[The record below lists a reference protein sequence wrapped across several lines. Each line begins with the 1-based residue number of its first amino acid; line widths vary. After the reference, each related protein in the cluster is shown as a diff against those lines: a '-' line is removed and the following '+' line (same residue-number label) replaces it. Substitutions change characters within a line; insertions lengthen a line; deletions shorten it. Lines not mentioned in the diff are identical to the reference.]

1 MKMRRFFLAAFAVFA
16 ALLLAVGC
24 SSKKTPENLPDGDLD
39 SSDLDAIEV
48 HDPDGQEPDAD
59 ETDADSAQDTDAD
72 SENDEDSVHDPEGI
86 VSGSYMMPDGADGK
100 KAALFECGESEEL
113 ASAEIKNGGYELK
126 YDLEEGKSYCVEA
139 NGYKSCFEGGSYRHG
154 NISPMT
160 HLVAL
165 SSDTFCG
172 DLRGSETAVRSY
184 LKVAT
189 GIWLGE
195 LDYANFGQISSGFQK
210 VKSLLPSDKNSTK
223 EILEAVGGDIMA
235 ESPLYRDFFNGF
247 EIKGDKKEIHITG
260 ESSEEDLT
268 ANFEVGGGNAVLAPG
283 FKVVWTAMNKNTE
296 GLKNSVKSSTAGQ
309 FAVRARLFEA
319 GSEDT
324 MLTEASGTILYFTVK
339 ESGTIDVS
347 DMSKNISQR
356 VANGIYAIIPH
367 GTAITN
373 NGSKLDT
380 ITYKVL
386 ASGDGE
392 SVAKIDFG
400 PDGTSFSG
408 DSMYLLFDA
417 GTLYGG
423 DATMLSARRQ
433 EADGSVS
440 VLNSAMG
447 DPIMMSAMG
456 DPIMMSAGGEPIMS
470 MAMGDPIMMSAMG
483 DPIMMTTGMGDP
495 IMGAAMGDP
504 IMGSAM
510 GDPIM
515 GAAMGDP
522 IMMGTCSSAAMTQT
536 QHYSSFLLDAQ
547 ALLPTAAA
555 IIEKWCSG
563 SYYQDF
569 TPLSFVAEAIEAYK
583 ADGGEKD
590 DLLSYFEDCSKLPA
604 IASELSDLLQKRVG
618 KKSNLSVLENLYYVT
633 ELLRRFEGRH
643 SQNGAAAV
651 KNGIDLR
658 AAINAL
664 YSQTFIYNR
673 DSAVNDLFDPAL
685 TPRAFLEKNSSK
697 IADLSS
703 LAKGAATSLPSDSFN
718 TGYIAEKKSVLA
730 LMNYISNT
738 HGPDFRNVTSPL
750 TADQLICAWFEPE
763 NDPAS
768 CSTVYTVNENG
779 RVAGNGT
786 EVEISTAEH
795 IFEKHL
801 TMMNTRL
808 SDDERY
814 ELLRTLYVVLKYA
827 GTLYENA
834 DAAAELKGGILKNVA
849 LMFDGVNLSGNAVSI
864 VDDFDTSSHTVAV
877 REGGQIVEKRY
888 VSDLSELAES
898 LAVSLSD
905 PANTDLNKVIFSIEG
920 YGYSIEEGDSRPVYT
935 PTGEPLS
942 LDVDVTPAS
951 TGSAEVI
958 TLSELLEASGGNL
971 NELGNIVAKV
981 SLIVNSEADGKK
993 SIARKNFEVVVDNG
1007 EHVAVNTKPAGADVS
1022 VRLVGSD
1029 GSPIEADANPA
1040 LLVNPGNKVFYLGED
1055 GLLSVSDVTPA
1066 TYTITGQADGYYTAS
1081 VSINVSEGST
1091 HDVELKL
1098 DREVTG
1104 SGTADLTI
1112 NTLINSLKRPQIV
1125 YIQLYNDDMEMIA
1138 NAQAQ
1143 VNSDGGY
1150 APVVLNEIGY
1160 GRYTLAAVGQE
1171 MFNYVS
1177 AVTVSEEGD
1186 NEFDM
1191 LIVAENACGNGIV
1204 DGGEDCDPGS
1214 GTTQSLTCGA
1224 LFPNTPNKSA
1234 AVSCDPVSC
1243 VYDKSGCGKEPL
1255 CGDGILDAGET
1266 CDGSTK
1272 NCSDVMGEIGLSGNA
1287 ACKSD
1292 CSGWNTESCAKQATC
1307 TVPELPDHA
1316 QPVVVEETLVRNGES
1331 WSEPSICEWQ
1341 CQNGF
1346 EKVDEECLCPDGQ
1359 HDDGDGC
1366 VSNTG
1371 ETLECENLPENA
1383 RWTNGT
1389 YTPVWNDGWT
1399 TAPDPVYDETGASAC
1414 SFACGSDSHYD
1425 GSLCVSDNGGTQS
1438 CGTLPA
1444 NAEWVNG
1451 GTYESVW
1458 NGTAYTTASA
1468 HYAEEGDCAFICKST
1483 FTWSEDNAGCV
1494 CPEDEHPENGSCVSD
1509 TGDARNCENLP
1520 ANAEWVIS
1528 TYTPHW
1534 ANSAWSTEPAA
1545 TYTENGGDECTYDCA
1560 DNFHFDGNNCAS
1572 DNGGTVS
1579 CGTLPANAAWVDG
1592 DTYES
1597 VWDGSA
1603 YTSASAHYAE
1613 EGDCA
1618 FLCNATYEWI
1628 DGACTC
1634 GSGKHVEGGL
1644 CTSDTQAAASCGTL
1658 PDNTEWVGDGT
1669 YIPTWNGTGYSTA
1682 SAHYAEDGDCAY
1694 KCLATYTWTGSGCN
1708 CTDAQHVENGSC
1720 VSNTQAAASCGTLPD
1735 HAAWVNGSTYIPT
1748 WDGSEYSSAS
1758 AHYAEDGDCA
1768 FKCDETFEWIDE
1780 SCTCGSDMHIE
1791 GGVCTSDTQAAT
1803 SCGTLPDNAEWVGD
1817 GTYIPTWNGTDY
1829 STAEPTYSDSGE
1841 CAFQC
1846 KPTFMWNNN
1855 SRSCRCPSSQHIE
1868 EDSCVSNTGDAQNCT
1883 ALPANAIWVN
1893 PTYTPHWA
1901 NSAWSTE
1908 PEAEYFE
1915 NGGSECTFECVA
1927 NFHYEG
1933 SSCQSDTKPA
1943 QSCGTLP
1950 DNAEWV
1956 GDGTYIPT
1964 WNGTDYST
1972 AEPTYSDSGE
1982 CAFQCKPTFMWNNN
1996 SRSCRCPS
2004 SQHIEEDSCVSN
2016 TGDAQNCTALPAN
2029 AIWVN
2034 PTYTPHW
2041 ANSAWS
2047 TEPEAEYFENG
2058 GSECTFE
2065 CVANFHYEGSSC
2077 QSDSKPAQS
2086 CGTLP
2091 DNAEWLF
2098 GSTYIP
2104 VWTGEGYTS
2113 ASPTYL
2119 ESSPEVVDCAFRC
2132 KSTYSWIDSNCTCTG
2147 DQHVE
2152 GGLCTSNTGEAQNCA
2167 NLPANASW
2175 VASTYTPVWNGSAWT
2190 SEPAATYFE
2199 NQSNE
2204 CTYECVTDYHYEEE
2218 SCQSDTKPPES
2229 CGELPD
2235 NASWVNGS
2243 TYIPTWNGKGYP
2255 YLTAHYA
2262 EEGDCAFKCVDE
2274 FVWNLDTVSCE
2285 PEPRCGDGILN
2296 GDEECDDGDGQ
2307 NGEYG
2312 FCKLDC
2318 SECTDDEFH
2327 IENGH
2332 CLSNAGRQTECE
2344 GELPQYSRWINN
2356 TYYSYWITTGNLG
2369 SGDGYW
2375 YTPELTYS
2383 YEDEYA
2389 ECSFRCLD
2397 GFEWNEEDEVCE
2409 CPEERPLNTSDPE
2422 NPYCEL
2428 VGQNVTACS
2437 PKPENTVWTDNGQQG
2452 MYILEMTGAPTT
2464 HYSYGDICDCC
2475 YSCAE
2480 GFHYLDEQG
2489 VCESDIRDPEPCTDL
2504 PDNAVWVGSGYY
2516 TPVWTGEIWTM
2527 PNAVYDESGES
2538 DCSFRCPEYYEWSY
2552 ASGMCGLSIPECSQS
2567 SGTPCHDTTNKI
2579 TWSPLSAGTMDW
2591 DSAVSYC
2598 DNLDMIGYTDW
2609 RLPTIDELRT
2619 LVRSCS
2625 NTQTDGACAIS
2636 DPNALAYGNYVANNC
2651 QCEPVENNEGL
2662 YSIFG
2667 DNDTVTLWSSSEYTS
2682 VADFAWY
2689 LDFANAGVSS
2699 HSMSGSY
2706 NVRCAR

>member
-1 MKMRRFFLAAFAVFA
+1 MRRFFLAAFAVFA

-48 HDPDGQEPDAD
+48 HDPDGQEPDAG
-59 ETDADSAQDTDAD
+59 ETDADSAQDADAD

-154 NISPMT
+154 SISPMT

-324 MLTEASGTILYFTVK
+324 MLTEASGTIVYFTVK

-386 ASGDGE
+386 ASGDGD

-651 KNGIDLR
+651 RNGIDLR

-685 TPRAFLEKNSSK
+685 TPRAFLEKNSSR

-703 LAKGAATSLPSDSFN
+703 LAKSAVTSLSSDSFN
-718 TGYIAEKKSVLA
+718 AGYIAEKKSVLA

-738 HGPDFRNVTSPL
+738 RGPDFRNVTSPL
-750 TADQLICAWFEPE
+750 TADQLICAWFEPD

-786 EVEISTAEH
+786 EVGIPAAEH
-795 IFEKHL
+795 IFERHL

-920 YGYSIEEGDSRPVYT
+920 YGYAIEEGDSRPVYT
-935 PTGEPLS
+935 PAGEPLS

-958 TLSELLEASGGNL
+958 TLSELLEASGRNL
-971 NELGNIVAKV
+971 NELGNVVAKV

-1040 LLVNPGNKVFYLGED
+1040 LLVNPGNKVFYLGEE

-1125 YIQLYNDDMEMIA
+1125 YIQLYNDDMEMVA

-1160 GRYTLAAVGQE
+1160 GRYTLAAVGQK

-1266 CDGSTK
+1266 CDGGTK

-1545 TYTENGGDECTYDCA
+1545 TYTENGGTECTFDCLE
-1560 DNFHFDGNNCAS
+1560 NFHFDGNNCAS

-1579 CGTLPANAAWVDG
+1579 CGTLPANAFWVNG
-1592 DTYES
+1592 ETYES

-1618 FLCNATYEWI
+1618 FQCNTTFEWI
-1628 DGACTC
+1628 DGTCTC
-1634 GSGKHVEGGL
+1634 GNGKHAEEGV

-1669 YIPTWNGTGYSTA
+1669 YVPTWNGTGYSSA
-1682 SAHYAEDGDCAY
+1682 SAHYAEEGDCAY

-1817 GTYIPTWNGTDY
+1817 GTYIPTWNGTGY

-1855 SRSCRCPSSQHIE
+1855 SMSCRCPSSQHIE

-1950 DNAEWV
+1950 DNAEW
-1956 GDGTYIPT
+1956 
-1964 WNGTDYST
+1964 
-1972 AEPTYSDSGE
+1972 
-1982 CAFQCKPTFMWNNN
+1982 M
-1996 SRSCRCPS
+1996 
-2004 SQHIEEDSCVSN
+2004 
-2016 TGDAQNCTALPAN
+2016 
-2029 AIWVN
+2029 
-2034 PTYTPHW
+2034 
-2041 ANSAWS
+2041 
-2047 TEPEAEYFENG
+2047 
-2058 GSECTFE
+2058 
-2065 CVANFHYEGSSC
+2065 
-2077 QSDSKPAQS
+2077 
-2086 CGTLP
+2086 
-2091 DNAEWLF
+2091 F

-2167 NLPANASW
+2167 NLPANAFW
-2175 VASTYTPVWNGSAWT
+2175 VASTYTPVWNGSAWS
-2190 SEPAATYFE
+2190 SEPAAAYFE
-2199 NQSNE
+2199 DQGDE

-2229 CGELPD
+2229 CGELPE

-2285 PEPRCGDGILN
+2285 PEPYCGDGILN

-2332 CLSNAGRQTECE
+2332 CLSNAGRELECE

-2437 PKPENTVWTDNGQQG
+2437 PKPENTVWTDNGQHG
-2452 MYILEMTGAPTT
+2452 MYILEMTGVPTT
-2464 HYSYGDICDCC
+2464 HYSYGEICDCC
-2475 YSCAE
+2475 YACAE

-2516 TPVWTGEIWTM
+2516 TSVWTGEIWTM

-2538 DCSFRCPEYYEWSY
+2538 ECSFRCAEYYEWSY

-2609 RLPTIDELRT
+2609 HLPTIDELRT
-2619 LVRSCS
+2619 LVRNCS
-2625 NTQTDGACAIS
+2625 NTQTGGLCAIS

-2651 QCEPVENNEGL
+2651 QCELVENNEGL

-2667 DNDTVTLWSSSEYTS
+2667 DNDTVTLWSSSEYSS
-2682 VADFAWY
+2682 VDDFAWY
-2689 LDFANAGVSS
+2689 LNFANAGVSS